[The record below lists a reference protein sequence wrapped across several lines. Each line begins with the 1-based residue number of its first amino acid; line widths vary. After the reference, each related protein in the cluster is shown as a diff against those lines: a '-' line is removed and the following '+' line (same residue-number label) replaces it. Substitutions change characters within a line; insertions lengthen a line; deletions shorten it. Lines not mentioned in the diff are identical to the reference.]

1 MFTKTLTIK
10 ELSNMTTRELRHL
23 ADEFAIQNSQKM
35 ERPELVQKL
44 LLIDK

>member
-10 ELSNMTTRELRHL
+10 ELSNMSTNELRYL
-23 ADEFAIQNSQKM
+23 AKEFAVENCEKL

-44 LLIDK
+44 LLLGK